1 MHGHFLRTALK
12 WVGATY
18 ALLLAQCSLRY
29 APYACRSNAWELLTH
44 CFGTVLLTL
53 CSLCLSFKRICQIPY
68 AMFLMLLCQMR
79 GCYLRTAF
87 CLVLLTLCS
96 LCLYMKCVDAF
107 YALLCAPYAMFFYLY
122 FKAVG
127 ATYALLLAQC
137 SVRYAPYA
145 CMSNE
150 WVLLTHCFLRYVPY
164 AFTSN
169 AWVLLTHCYWH
180 SVPYAMF
187 LMLVF

>member
-1 MHGHFLRTALK
+1 M
-12 WVGATY
+12 GATY

-96 LCLYMKCVDAF
+96 LCLYFKCVEAF
-107 YALLCAPYAMFFYLY
+107 YALFLAHCFLRYVSYVFRLNFY
-122 FKAVG
+122 FKCML

-137 SVRYAPYA
+137 SCSLCYSFEV
-145 CMSNE
+145 
-150 WVLLTHCFLRYVPY
+150 W
-164 AFTSN
+164 N
-169 AWVLLTHCYWH
+169 AWVRQCSLH
-180 SVPYAMF
+180 SVQ
-187 LMLVF
+187 